1 MRVTQI
7 EFAGGF
13 HQAILTGRKT
23 QTRRP
28 VKGDAGYCRYG
39 GVGDILLCEL
49 SGRDKALRITAVRV
63 ERISELTLQ
72 DARKEG
78 FLPLYSLAMDEVD
91 AFRFMW
97 DAFYGTRSWEQ
108 REWVWV
114 IEFELEHEEL
124 LTYHRKIE
132 YAIALIKRA
141 RELGACVERHACF
154 SHAIELL
161 ESAWAELPV
170 R

>member
-97 DAFYGTRSWEQ
+97 DAF
-108 REWVWV
+108 
-114 IEFELEHEEL
+114 
-124 LTYHRKIE
+124 
-132 YAIALIKRA
+132 
-141 RELGACVERHACF
+141 LGAKRMGVGH
-154 SHAIELL
+154 
-161 ESAWAELPV
+161 
-170 R
+170 